1 MSSLIRFRRGTA
13 VALASVNPSLQAGE
27 PCFEIDTDRFK
38 IGDGV
43 LSWNDLPYQNSTGS
57 GGSGGTGA
65 TGPRGATGVTGAT
78 GATGP
83 AGATG
88 PGYADGDT
96 INGGVFS
103 NVGQVLSSTTKIQ
116 FKRGTSEALT
126 AANILLSVGEP
137 CFETDTGKFKIGDGV
152 LNWNALPYRE
162 SFGATGVT
170 GVTGPT
176 GLQGITGPTGDI
188 GITGA
193 TGVAG
198 LDGATGPTGVGITG
212 ATGPIGVTGA
222 TGPAGIT
229 GATGVAVTVEYD
241 TTTSFPASGAGNVI
255 YIATDAGKIYR
266 WMGSFYV
273 EVGSTG
279 GGNAITIATLGAAPA
294 RSGYGQVL
302 LFG

>member
-1 MSSLIRFRRGTA
+1 MASLIRFKRGTA
-13 VALASVNPSLQAGE
+13 LSLASVNPSLQAGE
-27 PCFEIDTDRFK
+27 PCFETDTGKFK

-43 LSWNDLPYQNSTGS
+43 LSWNALPYQNSAGS
-57 GGSGGTGA
+57 GGSGGDGA
-65 TGPRGATGVTGAT
+65 TGPRGAT

-103 NVGQVLSSTTKIQ
+103 SVGQVLSSTTKIQ
-116 FKRGTSEALT
+116 FKRGTAANLT

-137 CFETDTGKFKIGDGV
+137 GFETDTGKFKIGDGV
-152 LNWNALPYRE
+152 LSWTALPYRE

-170 GVTGPT
+170 GATGV
-176 GLQGITGPTGDI
+176 QGVI
-188 GITGA
+188 GISGATGSAGVTGA

-198 LDGATGPTGVGITG
+198 AAGVTGATGVGITG

-255 YIATDAGKIYR
+255 YIATDAGKMYR

-302 LFG
+302 IFG

>member
-57 GGSGGTGA
+57 GGSGGDGA
-65 TGPRGATGVTGAT
+65 TGPRGATGAT

-103 NVGQVLSSTTKIQ
+103 SVGQVLSSTTKIQ

-152 LNWNALPYRE
+152 LSWSALPYRE
-162 SFGATGVT
+162 NFGATGVT
-170 GVTGPT
+170 GATGPT
-176 GLQGITGPTGDI
+176 GLQGTTGPTGPQ
-188 GITGA
+188 GTTGL
-193 TGVAG
+193 TGE
-198 LDGATGPTGVGITG
+198 TGPTG
-212 ATGPIGVTGA
+212 ALGA

-255 YIATDAGKIYR
+255 YIATDAGKMYR

-279 GGNAITIATLGAAPA
+279 GGNAITITTLGAAPA
-294 RSGYGQVL
+294 RSGYGNVL